1 MIMNLF
7 KKIAPL
13 GILVLAC
20 LPLQSAAQTTVTYTA
35 DSTMSDAMV
44 ANGGVENSNFG
55 SQNQFNVYYQV
66 NQQIPMAF
74 RTFIQYDL
82 NAIPSNATITEA
94 KLKFMTLS
102 VNNAITHD
110 LYVERVGTTSW
121 TENTITWNNQP
132 SVISSDQIT
141 IPHAQTSS
149 TGLHEFTVTDHVQKM
164 IANPTANNGWRIRLR
179 GESGSADFGLM
190 YYSSEAS
197 NVAKRPVLS
206 ITYTLPL
213 EMETTV
219 NHCTAG
225 ATDGTMSIAVS
236 GGGTY
241 SLSNMFFYKTNR
253 DTTHVG
259 KATLSNAK
267 VINNLQYNAVTGV
280 VSADNLEPGIYILR
294 ILDSPYYINSDL
306 RHAHYKHILV
316 GREGETT
323 SGILL
328 PNYQYQENVTIE
340 YDKPT
345 NTTPLG
351 RANTNYH
358 TQSTLIPLRIAD
370 APNNYEKASLIKYQL
385 DFDDQLEFSA
395 AELKITAWSKFFRH
409 NNSSN
414 AVNYSIVTEDWH
426 ESDVTWNTRPAIDSS
441 ITVNVP
447 TTTYIGYDP
456 VHKIDTVDILSFVEY
471 WQDNPNHGFEMA
483 LETYGATQFASREY
497 KSSITNSNFVYF
509 EWSVKEA
516 VEVAFNDTTN
526 TGTLTVNAP
535 TGILPYTYLIN
546 TQPLGTLAD
555 IWAEIGDSTLVDS
568 LNFFSG
574 DVNSTQFTFTDL
586 PSGKYYI
593 GVYDNTG
600 AKILDGNGIVNT
612 QIQLYND
619 TDLDL
624 SSSNVITRSSGS
636 QGDGKGRLHAELLAD
651 NSWGGLSFTPEIIGA
666 FCIGFN
672 KTSDAV
678 ASAATDLEFGIS
690 VDAQG
695 AYQIIENNV
704 LLGSVGS
711 ITAGQEISIL
721 RDHEKYVLYI
731 NGNEVY
737 SDGILNLDGEDIS
750 TDLILIGVTAEIKL
764 EHYIGQYKRPAPE
777 ISVTYPECGT
787 FSGAISISAG
797 VGGTIVS
804 ATLDNNDGVSPDPL
818 GACAIDGSNCVFP
831 VVPIGTYTLSIS
843 YSVAP
848 MGGAYGYSYTTTE
861 QVAVGYVVEW
871 EDTVNNYVSPLNTI
885 RKGPGPMIPTGW
897 ATANSTNMTVTGYP
911 NWVHFETD
919 VSSLFATSLNREKL
933 MLRNQAGGVIYM
945 LETAL
950 VPGTSMAYQG
960 ELGLTGMSLLS
971 APNGVWRIEQD
982 GDQYSLF
989 KNNMSV
995 VSLTTETDAAPPIY
1009 EIAIEQNGSA
1019 KYIKTI
1025 ASFCSDYGIADQYIE
1040 PKRSI
1045 EGGYYIVPSD
1055 DTLRFEFNEE
1065 YTITGNLNYTVT
1077 NFIGEETVLD
1087 DLVEIFGDNR
1097 FLLDVSALASGTYL
1111 LEIENDKEENW
1122 FIRFKI
1128 N

>member
-1 MIMNLF
+1 MIMKLF

-20 LPLQSAAQTTVTYTA
+20 LPLQTLAQTTVTYTA

-44 ANGGVENSNFG
+44 GNGGVETSNFG
-55 SQNQFNVYYQV
+55 SQNQFNVYHQI

-82 NAIPSNATITEA
+82 NAIPSNAIITEA

-110 LYVERVGTTSW
+110 LYVERVGNTSW
-121 TENTITWNNQP
+121 AENTITWNNQP
-132 SVISSDQIT
+132 SVISSDQIS

-164 IANPTANNGWRIRLR
+164 VANPTANNGWRIRLR
-179 GESGSADFGLM
+179 SESGSTDFGLM

-206 ITYTLPL
+206 ITYMLPI

-241 SLSNMFFYKTNR
+241 GLANMFFYKTNR
-253 DTTHVG
+253 DMSHVG

-294 ILDSPYYINSDL
+294 ILDSPYYGNSDL
-306 RHAHYKHILV
+306 RYAYYKHILV

-328 PNYQYQENVTIE
+328 PNYQYQENTTIE

-345 NTTPLG
+345 NTTPLD

-358 TQSTLIPLRIAD
+358 TQSSLIPLRVAD
-370 APNNYEKASLIKYQL
+370 APNNYEKASLIKYEL

-426 ESDVTWNTRPAIDSS
+426 ESDVTWNTRPAIDPS
-441 ITVNVP
+441 IQVTVP

-456 VHKIDTVDILSFVEY
+456 VHKIDTINILSFVEY
-471 WQDNPNHGFEMA
+471 WQENPNHGFEIA

-497 KSSITNSNFVYF
+497 KSSLTNSNYVYF

-516 VEVAFNDTTN
+516 VQTAFNDTIN
-526 TGTLTVNAP
+526 KGSLTINAP
-535 TGILPYTYLIN
+535 SGNLPYKYLIN
-546 TQPLGTLAD
+546 TQPLGSLAQSWATL
-555 IWAEIGDSTLVDS
+555 GDTTLIDS
-568 LNFFSG
+568 LDFFTPN
-574 DVNSTQFTFTDL
+574 VNSSQYTFTGL

-600 AKILDGNGIVNT
+600 TKILDGSGIVNT
-612 QIQLYND
+612 DIVLANSTNID
-619 TDLDL
+619 F
-624 SSSNVITRSSGS
+624 SSSNELKRTPGV
-636 QGDGKGRLHAELLAD
+636 QGYGTGRLYAELLDAE
-651 NSWGGLSFTPEIIGA
+651 SFGGISFTVNTVEE
-666 FCIGFN
+666 FYIGFN
-672 KTSDAV
+672 KSSQQVAAGVSDFEFGLKV
-678 ASAATDLEFGIS
+678 ASN
-690 VDAQG
+690 G
-695 AYQIIENNV
+695 AHQVIANNA
-704 LLGSVGS
+704 LLTSTGS
-711 ITAGQEISIL
+711 ISNGAEIDIL
-721 RDHEKYVLYI
+721 KDHEDFVILI
-731 NGNEVY
+731 
-737 SDGILNLDGEDIS
+737 DGTEIYRDVIAALDDSDIS
-750 TDLILIGVTAEIKL
+750 LDMVLVSASAEIGMENYWGNFKKPS
-764 EHYIGQYKRPAPE
+764 IAIKVG
-777 ISVTYPECGT
+777 YPECGNPT
-787 FSGAISISAG
+787 GSIT
-797 VGGTIVS
+797 VTKGGS
-804 ATLDNNDGVSPDPL
+804 ATIISVSLVNNDGVSPNPIGGVSGSTYVFGSVPL
-818 GACAIDGSNCVFP
+818 
-831 VVPIGTYTLSIS
+831 GTYTLTTA
-843 YSVAP
+843 YSVPP
-848 MGGAYGYSYTTTE
+848 MGGEPGYSYVVEE

-871 EDTVNNYVSPLNTI
+871 EELVDSYQLPLNTI
-885 RKGPGPMIPTGW
+885 QRGPGVLPDGIS
-897 ATANSTNMTVTGYP
+897 TANSVNRTVEGYK
-911 NWVHFETD
+911 NWIQFETVVYSPYALGGD
-919 VSSLFATSLNREKL
+919 PGIEVLAF
-933 MLRNQAGGVIYM
+933 RNQEGTEAMQLITGGLFIPTAKSIINDDGDDYVE
-945 LETAL
+945 LE
-950 VPGTSMAYQG
+950 VD
-960 ELGLTGMSLLS
+960 
-971 APNGVWRIEQD
+971 PNAVWRIERDEENNFDIFHNGGLSIESGLSDVD
-982 GDQYSLF
+982 GNFDI
-989 KNNMSV
+989 N
-995 VSLTTETDAAPPIY
+995 IY
-1009 EIAIEQNGSA
+1009 QSNSTR
-1019 KYIKTI
+1019 YIKTI

-1040 PKRSI
+1040 PKRTI
-1045 EGGYYIVPSD
+1045 EGGYFVVPSD
-1055 DTLRFEFNEE
+1055 DILRFEFHEE
-1065 YTITGNLNYTVT
+1065 YTVAGDLNYTVT
-1077 NFIGEETVLD
+1077 NFTGEEEAGLD
-1087 DLVEIFGDNR
+1087 DLVEVFGDNR
-1097 FLLDVSALASGTYL
+1097 FSLDVSTLATGTYL
-1111 LEIENDKEENW
+1111 LEIENDKGENW